1 MQTPCQILGYTEGQ
15 AFTLLTNEYGSFDA
29 GDVIYLHN
37 DDNSSNP
44 EFRDTEDY
52 DEDDSRCE
60 YVYLHQVAP
69 FDPHKT
75 TCQSLGYKEGD
86 LFIVT
91 EECEYEEGDIIRL
104 TNDDGS
110 VCPYF
115 ELHDDEDSRECP
127 YLSSIQP
134 LQPQVGRKA
143 RIRVNRTAGHKPG
156 TEGIITRVDSSSVTI
171 EYNGISM
178 DHPIVDIVTF
188 AFADGESVPSSKE
201 RNWDIIPHNRWNEG
215 NLAIIRSKDGNSHCF
230 NLYEVVTYVRKGDE
244 TFASFVNSEGTI
256 QAVDLDTV
264 ERIPYPERHNEV
276 ELYIKDN
283 SQPVA
288 IIKAIRWLTGLGL
301 KEAKD
306 IFDEAKAI
314 GSWKTLG
321 VFLEKDAWVFYAKV
335 TDAKGEVSLD
345 DTSEPLSCA
354 KPGPSPITWPTKP
367 KDEWKEGDK
376 GIIRGQQSYDEHNF
390 PIGSEVTFIY
400 HHTDDRGRF
409 EGPSYHRSQTV
420 EYGLVE
426 PIESGSISFST
437 LADAAKQILG
447 DEMASSQP
455 RQVMYYQDGDSKEM
469 TLIGYFQSKPVL
481 GYIDRWDDP
490 QVFIGK
496 ESLMTEIE

>member
-1 MQTPCQILGYTEGQ
+1 MQTPCEKLGYTEGQ
-15 AFTLLTNEYGSFDA
+15 AFTLLTHECSEFDA
-29 GDVIYLHN
+29 GDVIYLH
-37 DDNSSNP
+37 DDDDSSNP
-44 EFRDTEDY
+44 EFRDTEEY
-52 DEDDSRCE
+52 NEDESSCE

-69 FDPHKT
+69 FDPNKT
-75 TCQSLGYKEGD
+75 PCQSLGYKRGD

-91 EECEYEEGDIIRL
+91 EDCDYEEGNIIRL
-104 TNDDGS
+104 ISDDGS

-115 ELHDDEDSRECP
+115 ELHDDEDRSECV

-143 RIRVNRTAGHKPG
+143 RIRINRTSGHPEG
-156 TEGIITRVDSSSVTI
+156 TEGTITRVDASSVTI
-171 EYNGISM
+171 EYRGVRM
-178 DHPIVDIVTF
+178 EHPIVDIVTY
-188 AFADGESVPSSKE
+188 AFADGESVPSSEEK
-201 RNWDIIPHNRWNEG
+201 NWDIIPHNRWNGG
-215 NLAIIRSKDGNSHCF
+215 NLAIIRSKNGNSHFF
-230 NLYEVVTYVRKGDE
+230 NLYEIVTYIGKVNE
-244 TFASFVNSEGTI
+244 SSASFVNSEGTV
-256 QAVDLDTV
+256 QTVDLDTV

-306 IFDEAKAI
+306 IFDEAKAT

-321 VFLEKDAWVFYAKV
+321 VFLEKDAWVFYARV

-345 DTSEPLSCA
+345 DTSKPLSCA
-354 KPGPSPITWPTKP
+354 KPGPSPITWSTKP

-390 PIGSEVTFIY
+390 NIGDEVTFLHGHNSECGI
-400 HHTDDRGRF
+400 F
-409 EGPSYHRSQTV
+409 EGASYHRSQTV

-426 PIESGSISFST
+426 PIESGSLSSST